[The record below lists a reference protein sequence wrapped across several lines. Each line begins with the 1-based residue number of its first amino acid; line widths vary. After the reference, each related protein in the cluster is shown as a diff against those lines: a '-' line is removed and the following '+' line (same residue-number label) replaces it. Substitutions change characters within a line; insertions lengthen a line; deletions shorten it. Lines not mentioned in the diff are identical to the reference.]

1 MQNTRLNPG
10 CITDLCTPDKPP
22 KTAPTE
28 QCKGCFDKLQPN
40 LQSILNTGGGVGL
53 TFAFTMVGHHCCCCK
68 LLFKLL
74 LSSSSSS
81 ILFVLL
87 LIALACLDCGCQF
100 LGIWAAHTYR
110 YVSMRACVCGR
121 QRKRE
126 GLQHTQTHRHTDTH
140 RHVHFHARPVAPR
153 STLCSRGLPLMRR
166 RSCTCRFRLQ
176 TAWPA
181 SRHKTPSTATLLL
194 ETVRFQKRE
203 RVCV

>member
-1 MQNTRLNPG
+1 MNPG

-53 TFAFTMVGHHCCCCK
+53 TFAFTMVGHHGCCCK

-140 RHVHFHARPVAPR
+140 RHTQTHTDTQTHRHTQTHTD
-153 STLCSRGLPLMRR
+153 TLSLCLSLLL
-166 RSCTCRFRLQ
+166 SQ
-176 TAWPA
+176 TAKRKRRQPPIA
-181 SRHKTPSTATLLL
+181 SFCEKEPFLG
-194 ETVRFQKRE
+194 VMPF
-203 RVCV
+203 